1 MARYEDTAT
10 PFAEAQFAGVRE
22 RKQQEAK
29 KQEKFAK
36 KLAVVQTV
44 AKGANALINSR
55 ADALELKQSHKKA
68 YYQNK
73 SKIANSYITA
83 EQERIA
89 SNKNVSYF

>member
-36 KLAVVQTV
+36 KTSSCS
-44 AKGANALINSR
+44 NS
-55 ADALELKQSHKKA
+55 S
-68 YYQNK
+68 
-73 SKIANSYITA
+73 
-83 EQERIA
+83 
-89 SNKNVSYF
+89 

>member
-36 KLAVVQTV
+36 KLVELMLW
-44 AKGANALINSR
+44 KLIK
-55 ADALELKQSHKKA
+55 LMLKQPM
-68 YYQNK
+68 Q
-73 SKIANSYITA
+73 II
-83 EQERIA
+83 
-89 SNKNVSYF
+89 

>member
-55 ADALELKQSHKKA
+55 GDEFDANQVGQKA
-68 YYQNK
+68 
-73 SKIANSYITA
+73 SYT
-83 EQERIA
+83 
-89 SNKNVSYF
+89 